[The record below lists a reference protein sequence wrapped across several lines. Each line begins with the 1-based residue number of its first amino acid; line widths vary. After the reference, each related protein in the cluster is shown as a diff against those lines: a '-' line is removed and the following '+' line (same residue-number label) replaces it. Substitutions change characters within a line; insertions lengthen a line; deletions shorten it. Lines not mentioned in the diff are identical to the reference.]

1 MDMMRTKNPNLTLMV
16 VLLECTTLVAIVAII
31 VLVFVIDQRRCVG
44 VHVRVWRWRQ
54 ILAVRVGR
62 WGRVLAGRVVVAGVL
77 IVMIGSGGGGG
88 PIAQLLGVSGDVIFG
103 RQDGAIVGH
112 QFLVGPAVDDF
123 LAQIMVVL
131 LRLGMV
137 LDVILGD
144 GMGAVVLV

>member
-1 MDMMRTKNPNLTLMV
+1 MDIMRKKTPENPLTLMV

-31 VLVFVIDQRRCVG
+31 VLVLVIDQRRCVG

-54 ILAVRVGR
+54 ILAVRFGC
-62 WGRVLAGRVVVAGVL
+62 WGRVLAGRIVIAGVL
-77 IVMIGSGGGGG
+77 IVIGSRGGGG
-88 PIAQLLGVSGDVIFG
+88 PIAQLAVSGDVIFG

-123 LAQIMVVL
+123 LARIVVVSW
-131 LRLGMV
+131 RLGMV